1 MYLLGLFLL
10 ICGTMFF
17 VKIKKNRIAD
27 LLGIFTISYF
37 FVGLALSGVKIYLA
51 GLFLLASG
59 TIVCMKNIKCSIV
72 EPLAILT
79 QHYIFIGI
87 VVNAIQYLR
96 FKL

>member
-17 VKIKKNRIAD
+17 LKIKKNRIAD
-27 LLGIFTISYF
+27 LLGIFTTSYL
-37 FVGLALSGVKIYLA
+37 FVGLALSGAKIYLA
-51 GLFLLASG
+51 GLFLLASA
-59 TIVCMKNIKCSIV
+59 TIVCMKNIKCRLV
-72 EPLAILT
+72 EPFVYFT
-79 QHYIFIGI
+79 QYYIFIGL